1 MTVTGTYYTLN
12 TNETVGDDDEVYLP
26 TESINETSILNLL
39 NEGESVFSLTNSL
52 SGYPYF
58 TWITSPP
65 FGTFGTTH
73 DLTVININQ
82 RDLSSSVLF
91 SLTLGEEDEEDE
103 ELEQILLSNRQNQL
117 NILNNVVGGLN
128 AGQEDVLMVRLDQIT
143 ADIENSNSLLDSEKS
158 PTLITGYRNIN
169 RSEDLVYIFYTT
181 SKIAGLF

>member
-1 MTVTGTYYTLN
+1 MSIDKTASVTDLNNNADLTVTGTYYTLN

-91 SLTLGEEDEEDE
+91 SLTLGEEDEEE
-103 ELEQILLSNRQNQL
+103 GMMMMPQNPWLIFFAGAISICAMILPGISGSLILLL
-117 NILNNVVGGLN
+117 LGL
-128 AGQEDVLMVRLDQIT
+128 
-143 ADIENSNSLLDSEKS
+143 
-158 PTLITGYRNIN
+158 
-169 RSEDLVYIFYTT
+169 
-181 SKIAGLF
+181 